1 MRFLIVLLLLSL
13 FTSLIPS
20 LFGQA
25 ASSLQPAQIRCL
37 DSIASQDV
45 PAHSPGIATGI
56 VRNGRIVY
64 SYYVGYA
71 NLTDSVLINQTT
83 RFNLASNAKQ
93 FTALAILLLADQ
105 KRLSLE
111 DDIRTYI
118 PGLYSGI
125 NHKISLKHLLNHS
138 SGIRDVY
145 DLWSLQGVTWWK
157 TTLTNQDALTLL
169 QKQQELNFSPGTSY
183 SYSNSNYILL
193 ATLVEQVTGEPF
205 VQYTQKL
212 FAKLG
217 MHHTSFVDNH
227 KAILEPIAKPYFN
240 FDRWVNYDWLC
251 DIHGDGN
258 LFTTLAD
265 QLVWETIIQLGH
277 HDSLP
282 PGLIQRSQKL
292 VEHSPVTSYGYGL
305 EFGRYQGLSYRF
317 HEGATGAWKA
327 TLIRFPTDS
336 LSVITLTN
344 SGKTLPAT
352 QTRQM
357 ADLLLRTKL
366 TETTTLR
373 QPKQVG
379 VYKAIPDVLGIYLN
393 ANDFSFQFIQRDTSL
408 YLIRFGR
415 NDVQLVRE
423 SANCF
428 HQLNDPSF
436 KLEFT
441 TDQTGHLQVTA
452 YHPTH
457 APYTLGRR
465 DHDWQGF
472 DLGRINGT
480 YRNEETN
487 QSLLINHLSNQ
498 QFSVKLGGQEVA
510 GVLVS
515 PTKLL
520 CDGFQVALPSRGK
533 PTTVYLDLN
542 RLKNVRF
549 KRVNP

>member
-1 MRFLIVLLLLSL
+1 MRFVIVLLLLCL
-13 FTSLIPS
+13 FISLITS
-20 LFGQA
+20 LFGQP
-25 ASSLQPAQIRCL
+25 ASSLQPAQIRRL

-64 SYYVGYA
+64 SHYGGYA
-71 NLTDSVLINQTT
+71 NLTDSVLINQAS

-111 DDIRTYI
+111 DDIRTFI
-118 PGLYSGI
+118 PGLYRGI

-145 DLWSLQGVTWWK
+145 DLWSLQGITWWK
-157 TTLTNQDALTLL
+157 TTLTNQDALALL
-169 QKQQELNFSPGTSY
+169 QKQQELNFEPGTRY
-183 SYSNSNYILL
+183 LYSNSNYILL
-193 ATLVEQVTGEPF
+193 ATVIEQVTGESF

-217 MHHTSFVDNH
+217 MPHTTFVDNH
-227 KAILEPIAKPYFN
+227 TAIPEPIAKPYFN

-282 PGLIQRSQKL
+282 PGLIQRSQQL
-292 VEHSPVTSYGYGL
+292 VENSLVTSYGYGL

-357 ADLLLRTKL
+357 ANVLLGPKL
-366 TETTTLR
+366 AETTNSR

-379 VYKAIPDVLGIYLN
+379 AYKAIADVLGIYLDT
-393 ANDFSFQFIQRDTSL
+393 NDFSFQFAQRDTSL
-408 YLIRFGR
+408 YLVRFGR

-436 KLEFT
+436 KLEFA
-441 TDQTGHLQVTA
+441 TDPMGHLQVTA

-465 DHDWQGF
+465 DQDWRGF
-472 DLGRINGT
+472 NFGRINGT
-480 YRNEETN
+480 YRNGETN
-487 QSLLINHLSNQ
+487 QSLLINHLFSQ
-498 QFSVKLGGQEVA
+498 QFSVKLGEQEVA

-520 CDGFQVALPSRGK
+520 LMGFKSPSLA
-533 PTTVYLDLN
+533 TVN
-542 RLKNVRF
+542 QRLF
-549 KRVNP
+549 F

>member
-1 MRFLIVLLLLSL
+1 MRFLIRLLPFCWFTLLR
-13 FTSLIPS
+13 TSL
-20 LFGQA
+20 LGQPVPP
-25 ASSLQPAQIRCL
+25 LQSAQISRL

-45 PAHSPGIATGI
+45 PARSPGIATGI

-64 SYYVGYA
+64 SHYAGYA
-71 NLTDSVLINQTT
+71 SLADSVLINQAS
-83 RFNLASNAKQ
+83 RFNIASNAKQ
-93 FTALAILLLADQ
+93 FTALAILLLAAQ
-105 KRLSLE
+105 NRLSLE
-111 DDIRTYI
+111 ADIRTFV
-118 PGLYSGI
+118 PGLYRGI

-145 DLWSLQGVTWWK
+145 DLWSLQGITWWK
-157 TTLTNQDALTLL
+157 TTLTNQDALALL
-169 QKQQELNFSPGTSY
+169 QNQQELNFTPGTRY
-183 SYSNSNYILL
+183 LYSNSNYILL
-193 ATLVEQVTGEPF
+193 ATVVEQVTGESF

-212 FAKLG
+212 FAQLG
-217 MHHTSFVDNH
+217 MPHTSFVDNH
-227 KAILEPIAKPYFN
+227 KRIEEPLAKPYFN
-240 FDRWVNYDWLC
+240 FNRWVNYEWLC
-251 DIHGDGN
+251 DLYGDGN

-265 QLVWETIIQLGH
+265 QLAWEMIVQRGH

-282 PGLIQRSQKL
+282 AGLIQRSQQL
-292 VEHSPVTSYGYGL
+292 VEKSGVTAYGYGL
-305 EFGRYQGLSYRF
+305 EFGQYQGRLYQF

-336 LSVITLTN
+336 LSIITLTN

-357 ADLLLRTKL
+357 ANVLLRPTL
-366 TETTTLR
+366 AETPYPR

-379 VYKAIPDVLGIYLN
+379 DYKSIPDVLGIYLDGN
-393 ANDFSFQFIQRDTSL
+393 AFSFQFVQRDTSL

-415 NDVQLVRE
+415 NDTQLVRE
-423 SANCF
+423 SANSF
-428 HQLNDPSF
+428 HQLSDPGF

-441 TDQTGHLQVTA
+441 PDQLGHLQVTA

-457 APYTLGRR
+457 APYTLIRR
-465 DHDWQGF
+465 DYDWREFAFEG
-472 DLGRINGT
+472 LNGT
-480 YRNEETN
+480 YRNGETN
-487 QSLLINHLSNQ
+487 QPLLINHVSGQ
-498 QFSVKLGGQEVA
+498 QFRVKLGEQETA

-520 CDGFQVALPSRGK
+520 CDGFQVVLTSRGK
-533 PTTVYLDLN
+533 PVTVFLDFN